1 MANITSKP
9 KVFSGAA
16 SAIHTGI
23 MNGSDC
29 AVEMKVSFSTV
40 AQTQCLWCARL
51 GTDSN
56 TQTVFLIA
64 NAGLRF
70 DYGDTSVKLT
80 FQGSVSTNTAYT
92 IKADGNKIYLDG
104 TLKGTNTGSLTKDKA
119 PVVLFGSYSNTSSL
133 TGLGNTAYYTFYY
146 AKIWKGGTLVRDF
159 IPVASGTTIG
169 SKTLD
174 KDAVFDQVNNVL
186 YYYGTTTTETVDTGG
201 STEPETVEAPTIT
214 ISTAG
219 SVTLACATDGASIYY
234 TTNGSAPTSSSTKY
248 TAAFTVLHGATV
260 KAVAIKD
267 STSSDVASKTYTAP
281 EVSAPV
287 IIISTAGAVTISSAT
302 SGADIY
308 YTTNGATPTS
318 SSTKFSSSFTV
329 ASGTTVKAIAIRYGR
344 SSSVTSNT
352 YTKTSVATPEISV
365 TSAGVVTIT
374 CATSGATIYYTTD
387 GSTRK
392 TYSSAF
398 TVESGTTI
406 QAYATLNGVQSN
418 TAAVTYVKQDTSGKV
433 LCQGFITIAVVSDGT
448 SVKIKSTSVM
458 YQLSDSGIVTPTGNW
473 STDIPAATD
482 STPFLWTRT
491 VVNYDDGNST
501 TSYSVSYKGKNGT
514 NGYSATLKST
524 ETLYGVSSSPST
536 KPTAWVANTG
546 DILTDANKGKFMWT
560 HTTYKWVV
568 GTSETTSETYSVT
581 YIGKDG
587 DNGTSVTI
595 KGSLTNTSKLPTSGN
610 KSGDGYLING
620 YLWIYTGTTTSDS
633 THVNGFENV
642 GEIKGP
648 QGDPGTTYYYH
659 VAWAN
664 DTNGT
669 GFTTSPASGAEYAY
683 IGTLINTT
691 KADSTSYKDYTWVKV
706 KGSTGMGALEIIVSP
721 DTLTFDSDANGK
733 VSSTSGKTASITCRR
748 DGTDVTSSCSF
759 AVSNKTNCGASV
771 TAKGV
776 VSFTAI
782 TSQTVSGYTIS
793 YTSGGVT
800 IKITDSS
807 TGQVYYA
814 QVNFSVN
821 LSAFD
826 AGVLSNK
833 AEYDQWRKKLTN
845 NGAVNDLVEYRSD
858 IIQTA
863 ESIGLKV
870 SENIVGRR
878 NLLVGSAF
886 RTGDSGF
893 CVRSKGATITD
904 GIVEGG
910 GYDGSNG
917 AKVVS
922 SSTSE
927 YSGVYWSGRVGGNKN
942 IKIEKGATYTISCW
956 VKLDAAPKALV
967 LEVNAQESET
977 SNASK
982 GLLTLVSGTYYNA
995 TTTVGSW
1002 ALYTATFKAGDT
1014 YEYVE
1019 ANVWITSSG
1028 STVNAIFSRPMLEK
1042 GSSYSGWTLS
1052 PDDSDAVTQNAL
1064 LDTGIDIENKKVT
1077 VTADN
1082 FVVKNNDGVQTVL
1095 IDSNGKLTSLLVDA
1109 KTVVTEGLQ
1118 ANTIDAEDATIQNLN
1133 VTNGKFSG
1141 NLNAIKG
1148 TFKSLSC
1155 VDGNG
1160 NTVGT
1165 LQFGSNDTL
1174 SFDGDL
1180 YSQGTKNGR
1189 SLRYYASDIW
1199 CRGNFGHR
1207 SRVTAVVTD
1216 VTMSI
1221 YTQGIGKDPMVTQ
1234 LEDGTTT
1241 SGGTYYKV
1249 PLYSNGNDASG
1260 CPIDMVV
1267 INSAQDRYY
1276 QFTNVEM
1283 GKQWTVVNANNDQ
1296 TIHFADIAGWC
1307 ELQGGNI
1314 VNCYYVA
1321 PKFIRNGSTTVIGAG
1336 VFWTGKQNFDW

>member
-1 MANITSKP
+1 MANITSTP
-9 KVFSGAA
+9 KVFNGAKLDVP
-16 SAIHTGI
+16 TGI
-23 MNGSDC
+23 MNGPDC
-29 AVEMKVSFSTV
+29 VVEMKVSFSTT

-56 TQTVFLIA
+56 TQTAFLIA

-80 FQGSVSTNTAYT
+80 FQSSVSTNTAYI

-104 TLKGTNTGSLTKDKA
+104 TLKGTNSGSLTSDKA

-133 TGLGNTAYYTFYY
+133 TGFENQAFYTFYY

-174 KDAVFDQVNNVL
+174 KDALFDQVNNVL
-186 YYYGTTTTETVDTGG
+186 YYYGTSTTETVDTGG
-201 STEPETVEAPTIT
+201 STEPETVEAPVIT

-234 TTNGSAPTSSSTKY
+234 TTNGS
-248 TAAFTVLHGATV
+248 
-260 KAVAIKD
+260 
-267 STSSDVASKTYTAP
+267 
-281 EVSAPV
+281 
-287 IIISTAGAVTISSAT
+287 
-302 SGADIY
+302 
-308 YTTNGATPTS
+308 TPTS

-329 ASGTTVKAIAIRYGR
+329 SSGTTVKAIAIRYGR
-344 SSSVTSNT
+344 SSSVASNT

-365 TSAGVVTIT
+365 TAAGVVTIT

-418 TAAVTYVKQDTSGKV
+418 TAAVTYVKQDTSGKI

-448 SVKIKSTSVM
+448 SVKIKSTSVT
-458 YQLSDSGIVTPTGNW
+458 YQLSDSGTVTPTGDW

-482 STPFLWTRT
+482 STPYLWTRT

-524 ETLYGVSSSPST
+524 ETMYGVSSSPST
-536 KPTAWVANTG
+536 KPSAWFAKTDTLLV
-546 DILTDANKGKFMWT
+546 DANKGKFLWT
-560 HTTYKWVV
+560 WTTYKWTV

-587 DNGTSVTI
+587 DDGTSVTI
-595 KGSLTNTSKLPTSGN
+595 KGSLTKTSELPTSGN
-610 KSGDGYLING
+610 KPGDGYLISG
-620 YLWIYTGTTTSDS
+620 YLWTYTGTTTSDS

-706 KGSTGMGALEIIVSP
+706 KGSTGAGALEIVISP
-721 DTLTFDSDANGK
+721 DTLTFDSDSSGK
-733 VSSTSGKTASITCRR
+733 VSSTSGKTAAITCRR
-748 DGTDVTSSCSF
+748 DGVDVTSSCTF
-759 AVSNKTNCGASV
+759 AIGSKVNCGATV

-776 VSFTAI
+776 VSFSAI
-782 TSQTVSGYTIS
+782 ATQTVSGYTVS

-807 TGQVYYA
+807 TGQVYYT

-833 AEYDQWRKKLTN
+833 AEYDQWRTKLTN
-845 NGAVNDLVEYRSD
+845 GGEVSDLVQYRSD

-863 ESIGLKV
+863 ENIGLKV
-870 SENIVGRR
+870 SENIMGRR
-878 NLLVGSAF
+878 NMLIGSAF

-893 CVRSKGATITD
+893 CVRSKGVTITD

-927 YSGVYWSGRVGGNKN
+927 YSGVFWSSRVGGNKN

-956 VKLDAAPKALV
+956 VKLDAAPGALV
-967 LEVNAQESET
+967 LEVNNQESET
-977 SNASK
+977 SNVSK
-982 GLLTLVSGTYYNA
+982 GLLTLVSGTYYN
-995 TTTVGSW
+995 TSPTVGAW
-1002 ALYTATFKAGDT
+1002 TLYTATFKAGNT

-1019 ANVWITSSG
+1019 ANVWVKSSG
-1028 STVNAIFSRPMLEK
+1028 GTVNAIFSRPMLEK
-1042 GSSYSGWTLS
+1042 GSAYTGWTLS

-1064 LDTGIDIENKKVT
+1064 LDTGIDIENKIVT
-1077 VTADN
+1077 VTADR
-1082 FVVKNNDGVQTVL
+1082 FVVQNNSGVQMALVDSGGKLNADLIEAKALKTQAVDGSYISLSEGLMQFFNPQGNCNIKFGINSDGYAVLSYYDNDGTL
-1095 IDSNGKLTSLLVDA
+1095 LYDLGPTGMDAKNITSASLTSDTYVMGSAFFGVALFWQKATFV
-1109 KTVVTEGLQ
+1109 KTADSSQQSLAQIKSTYATKLFG
-1118 ANTIDAEDATIQNLN
+1118 ANTSGNDDTEIKEHSHAGYAPFSSYTNTVTLYRYRAAKQGTTYVKDTAHNIGTAALAKQADGKYFTSSSICDGTSLQNLA
-1133 VTNGKFSG
+1133 T
-1141 NLNAIKG
+1141 G
-1148 TFKSLSC
+1148 TFFLKTATVKEAPYPLLSKDELSFKYPAYCISC
-1155 VDGNG
+1155 VTIVNG
-1160 NTVGT
+1160 EIQT
-1165 LQFGSNDTL
+1165 QE
-1174 SFDGDL
+1174 
-1180 YSQGTKNGR
+1180 
-1189 SLRYYASDIW
+1189 
-1199 CRGNFGHR
+1199 
-1207 SRVTAVVTD
+1207 VTADSVD
-1216 VTMSI
+1216 NPSMI
-1221 YTQGIGKDPMVTQ
+1221 YSTILRT
-1234 LEDGTTT
+1234 
-1241 SGGTYYKV
+1241 
-1249 PLYSNGNDASG
+1249 
-1260 CPIDMVV
+1260 
-1267 INSAQDRYY
+1267 INLAI
-1276 QFTNVEM
+1276 T
-1283 GKQWTVVNANNDQ
+1283 
-1296 TIHFADIAGWC
+1296 
-1307 ELQGGNI
+1307 L
-1314 VNCYYVA
+1314 
-1321 PKFIRNGSTTVIGAG
+1321 
-1336 VFWTGKQNFDW
+1336 